1 MSYKMREKCAFLSI
15 ADCTLVGQRRRP
27 KTETET
33 EGNLVSADERL
44 TKDGRTEWNGMGWNR
59 GSGVDGRNGK
69 KKDLKTIAS
78 KFVVEASCNL
88 APPKYCQSR
97 RGRCPDR
104 GRIGEHIVELLP
116 RPQH

>member
-1 MSYKMREKCAFLSI
+1 VLFRFFFFFFFFFTRNERKLHWTLSKNKSPKIHIKSLILSSLGMSYKMREKCAFLSI

-69 KKDLKTIAS
+69 KKRS
-78 KFVVEASCNL
+78 
-88 APPKYCQSR
+88 
-97 RGRCPDR
+97 
-104 GRIGEHIVELLP
+104 
-116 RPQH
+116 